1 MPELSPESLHALMM
15 AMQNELDTVQIYEH
29 MLKHVTDAQARELLH
44 RLIVEEH
51 NHEQKI
57 REKFL
62 QAGGEFSEPD
72 LNELDV
78 DFPNRDQLFEIELN
92 NCTVSEL
99 VNLAIECEQMN
110 RDFYRL
116 QQTRTK
122 NEEVQSIFKWLE
134 NQEEHHITNLKIEYG
149 SYLT

>member
-1 MPELSPESLHALMM
+1 MPKMSPDSLHALMM

-29 MLKHVTDAQARELLH
+29 MLKHVTNPQGRELLH

-62 QAGGEFSEPD
+62 QAGGELSEPD
-72 LNELDV
+72 LNEHEV
-78 DFPNRDQLFEIELN
+78 DFPNRDQLFEIELS

-110 RDFYRL
+110 LDFYRV

-122 NEEVQSIFKWLE
+122 NEEVQNIFKWLE
-134 NQEEHHITNLKIEYG
+134 NQEELHISNLKNEYG
-149 SYLT
+149 SYLS